1 MKQDRGNRKNATG
14 SSIKEKRRAAN
25 DELSQTL

>member
-1 MKQDRGNRKNATG
+1 MKLDRGNRKNATG
-14 SSIKEKRRAAN
+14 SSIIVKRRATN

>member
-1 MKQDRGNRKNATG
+1 MKLDRGNRKNATG
-14 SSIKEKRRAAN
+14 SSIKVKRRAAN